1 MEVFIIA
8 ALTADGFIARSEQ
21 QLSTDWTSKED
32 AQFFRD
38 RTRQAGAI
46 VMGRKTFETIG
57 QPLPN
62 RLNIVYSNDP
72 SKFSQFD
79 PQQLMVTQLN
89 PTDLIN
95 QLIQAGYQSLA
106 VCGGTSIYTM
116 FMNSGLVNRMFLT
129 TEPVLFGTGVS
140 LFNQQIN
147 QKIKLVQQ
155 HQLSDQTKVSEY
167 LVLPVGS

>member
-1 MEVFIIA
+1 MEVFIIS

-62 RLNIVYSNDP
+62 RLNIVYSSDP

-79 PQQLMVTQLN
+79 PQQLMVTQLS
-89 PTDLIN
+89 PADLIA
-95 QLIQAGYQSLA
+95 QLTQAGYQSLA
-106 VCGGTSIYTM
+106 VCGGASIYTM
-116 FMNSGLVNRMFLT
+116 FMQSGLVNKMFLT

-140 LFNQQIN
+140 LFNQQIS
-147 QKIKLVQQ
+147 QKIKFVTT
-155 HQLSDQTKVSEY
+155 HQLSEQTRVSEY
-167 LVLPVGS
+167 LVLPAGS